1 MGVQNLFCAAVQ
13 NEFCTPIVLFLKI
26 FDFQLATKRCRVMIF
41 QNLNQSFLHSFTAHA
56 PKPALM
62 FKKEGHYCA
71 QTYRELG
78 DVCISVAKGLLRSGF
93 QPGDRAVILSNSRPG
108 WAWADLGALLA
119 GGITSAI
126 YTQSLPPE
134 IAYILNDLEAKFLFI
149 EDEAQLEKIV
159 QIKDRLPSL
168 QAAFIFAEVPQP
180 LPEWVQPFSRLI
192 ETGRE
197 AHYEIEAAVYALA
210 EKISEKNLACI
221 IYTSGTTGAPKGVA
235 LTHGNYLHTM
245 QSVVRHIPDHE
256 KLQLHFSFLP
266 LAHSFERLSGHYL
279 VFYMGRC
286 AAYAESMETIAENLR
301 EVRPNILTAV
311 PRFFEKVYARIVQGV
326 QAASP
331 LRRKMFQ
338 WALAVGRR
346 VNEAKRLSRSLSL
359 KESLHYRLADRLV
372 YRKARAAFGGRLE
385 FCISGGAP
393 LSPQIARFFYD
404 LGILILEGWGATEA
418 TAPLTINKPEEFRF
432 GSVGKPIPGV
442 RIRVAEDGELEVK
455 GPNIFKE
462 YWKKPED
469 TQESFTPDGY
479 YKTGD
484 IGMVDGEGWVFI
496 TDRKKQLIITA
507 GGKNIAPAPIQQLLA
522 EQPHIE
528 MAYVHGDR
536 RKYLTALLLPDEA
549 AVAASAARLGLGDI
563 PSQQLKAHPA
573 IEAIFREEV
582 DRANAQLPRYM
593 QIKFFRI
600 APERFTVEGGELTH
614 TQKLRKNAIE
624 EKYRDL
630 LESMYPPEAG

>member
-1 MGVQNLFCAAVQ
+1 MKF
-13 NEFCTPIVLFLKI
+13 
-26 FDFQLATKRCRVMIF
+26 R
-41 QNLNQSFLHSFTAHA
+41 NLNQSFLHSFTAHA

-62 FKKEGHYCA
+62 FKKDGRYHQ

-78 DVCISVAKGLLRSGF
+78 DLCISVAKGLLRSGF
-93 QPGDRAVILSNSRPG
+93 QPGERAVILSNSRPE
-108 WAWADLGALLA
+108 WAYADLGTLLA

-149 EDEAQLEKIV
+149 EDETQLEKIV
-159 QIKDRLPSL
+159 HIKDRLPSL
-168 QAAFIFAEVPQP
+168 QTAFLFSEVSRP

-192 ETGRE
+192 ENGRE
-197 AHYEIEAAVYALA
+197 AHYEIEAAIYALA
-210 EKISEKNLACI
+210 EKIREEALACI
-221 IYTSGTTGAPKGVA
+221 IYTSGTTGVPKGVV
-235 LTHGNYLHTM
+235 LTHGNYLRTM
-245 QSVVRHIPDHE
+245 ESVVQHIPDHE
-256 KLQLHFSFLP
+256 KLQFHFSFLP
-266 LAHSFERLSGHYL
+266 LAHSFERLAGHYL

-286 AAYAESMETIAENLR
+286 VAYAESMETIANNMR

-311 PRFFEKVYARIVQGV
+311 PRFFEKVYARIQQGV

-331 LRRKMFQ
+331 LRRKIFY
-338 WALAVGRR
+338 WALTLGRR
-346 VNEAKRLSRSLSL
+346 VNQAKSLPRSLSL
-359 KESLHYRLADRLV
+359 RESIQYRLADKLV
-372 YRKARAAFGGRLE
+372 YRKVRAALGGRLE

-393 LSPQIARFFYD
+393 LSPQIAQFFYD

-418 TAPLTINKPEEFRF
+418 TAPLTINKPGEFRF

-442 RIRVAEDGELEVK
+442 RIRLAEDGELEVK

-469 TQESFTPDGY
+469 TQESFTADGY

-528 MAYVHGDR
+528 MAYVYGDR
-536 RKYLTALLLPDEA
+536 RKYLTALLMPDEA
-549 AVAASAARLGLGDI
+549 ALAATAARLGLVNI
-563 PSQQLKAHPA
+563 PPQQLKAHPD
-573 IEAIFREEV
+573 IQAIFQEEV
-582 DRANAQLPRYM
+582 DRANARLPRYM
-593 QIKFFRI
+593 QIKYFRI
-600 APERFTVEGGELTH
+600 VPQRFTVEGGELTH
-614 TQKLRKNAIE
+614 TQKLRKAVIE

-630 LESMYPPEAG
+630 LESMYPPETG

>member
-1 MGVQNLFCAAVQ
+1 MNF
-13 NEFCTPIVLFLKI
+13 
-26 FDFQLATKRCRVMIF
+26 R
-41 QNLNQSFLHSFTAHA
+41 NLNQSFLHSFTAHA

-62 FKKEGHYCA
+62 FKKDRRYHQ

-78 DVCISVAKGLLRSGF
+78 DNCINVAKGLLKSGF
-93 QPGDRAVILSNSRPG
+93 QPGDRAVTLSNSRPE
-108 WAWADLGALLA
+108 WAYADLGTLLA

-134 IAYILNDLEAKFLFI
+134 ITYILNDLEAKFLFI

-168 QAAFIFAEVPQP
+168 QTAFLFSEVSRP

-210 EKISEKNLACI
+210 EKIKQDDLACI
-221 IYTSGTTGAPKGVA
+221 IYTSGTTGVPKGVA

-245 QSVVRHIPDHE
+245 QSVVQHIPDHE

-266 LAHSFERLSGHYL
+266 LAHSFERFSGHYL

-311 PRFFEKVYARIVQGV
+311 PRFFEKVYARIEQGV

-331 LRRKMFQ
+331 LRRKMFH

-346 VNEAKRLSRSLSL
+346 VNEARRLRRPLSL
-359 KESLHYRLADRLV
+359 KEAMQYRLADRLV

-393 LSPQIARFFYD
+393 LSPQIAQFFCD
-404 LGILILEGWGATEA
+404 LGILILEGWGTTEA
-418 TAPLTINKPEEFRF
+418 TAPLTINKPEAFRF

-455 GPNIFKE
+455 GSNMFKE

-469 TQESFTPDGY
+469 TQECFTPDGY

-484 IGMVDGEGWVFI
+484 IGMVDGDGWVFI

-507 GGKNIAPAPIQQLLA
+507 GGKNIAPAAIRQLLV

-528 MAYVHGDR
+528 MAHIHGNR
-536 RKYLTALLLPDEA
+536 RKYLTALIMADEA
-549 AVAASAARLGLGDI
+549 ALAATAERLKLTHLS
-563 PSQQLKAHPA
+563 PQELKAHSQIQQIIA
-573 IEAIFREEV
+573 EEV
-582 DRANAQLPRYM
+582 AQVNGQLPRYM
-593 QIKFFRI
+593 QIKYFRLV
-600 APERFTVEGGELTH
+600 PQPFTVQGGELTH
-614 TQKLRKNAIE
+614 TQKLRIKVIE
-624 EKYRDL
+624 EKYKDL
-630 LESMYPPEAG
+630 LDSMYPAEISMDN